1 MAKIALWDF
10 NETDAHQ
17 AVADSVTTDGTATPG
32 HYDGTATPSGGS
44 LVTDGKCGW
53 VDIDGCGYDGQ
64 FDLATG
70 TIAVQFTQDDHPA
83 KYENLVT
90 RGEYDDKSSEGY
102 FEIKVTDNGAVKIK
116 HYSGDGKADPK
127 TPDGFFSPGDDVRVE
142 YSWDETT
149 GAKLTVSNL
158 TTGETYVEEVE
169 ETGLTFDIGDSDD
182 ESFVIGAREKDDG
195 EYDRFYDGKIAYV
208 EIYDTFG
215 TGDDD
220 DDGGD
225 DPVDPPV
232 YGDLIGFWDFNESD
246 IARDTGL
253 GDGVAQD
260 GVYDGNATAV
270 GGKLVL
276 DGHDDWVDVEGDDAP
291 FDLAQGTIEIAFN
304 QSEQVGSSPDNLVT
318 RGEYKDKS
326 DEGYFEAAVTDDGE
340 VQIKHYAG
348 DAKLTLKTDKDFFN
362 PGDDVR
368 VTYSWDDATGAT
380 LKVENLSTGETFQ
393 DMSDETGLTF
403 DIGDNDDE
411 RFVFGAREYDDG
423 QYDREFKGTLEYVK
437 LYNAANPTNGDGI
450 VEGTDGDDLI
460 DAAYTGDPE
469 GDMIDANDAL
479 GVLGTTGDQDVV
491 TAGAGDDTVIAG
503 ADDDIVFGE
512 AGADTIYGDGGPQS
526 GNLILNGSFEDVT
539 GLTQTGY
546 GFRGDGAV
554 PNWTADPFSEIDI
567 HNDGRGGVPATD
579 GNNWLDLEASPGNAR
594 IGQDVAGVQNGE
606 VYTLTFDAGDGAN
619 LPGSTGENLLNVY
632 WGGELVGQVNPP
644 QGGMQTYTFEV
655 TGGAGNGGNRL
666 EFEGLGAGDDNF
678 GASVDSVS
686 LVGPVVA
693 TGGDDILIGGAD
705 NDVIFGEAGDDLII
719 GGDGSDTAS
728 GGLGD
733 DIIIGDGGNTGA
745 YPVTLT
751 FEGEEAGY
759 LNTIGIYTINPAT
772 GEISNVDIAFENA
785 SATGSGGDL
794 SPGDSYT
801 YLATPGTQ
809 IGVFNIAQGAS
820 LNDYDALGEGEF
832 RFVDAS
838 GNPAGVD
845 TPTPKLIHVAT
856 DGTVTDLDGLIYH
869 TAGFGDNVGLNP
881 DGLVHT
887 LPTGGNGFGIE
898 DLENLGDA
906 DYDDP
911 LLSIDLGQSGASFDI
926 PGLSLTSDVPEGTA
940 GDDVLLGN
948 AGDDIILGGAG
959 DDAITGGAG
968 ADILKGGD
976 DRDTFYGGNDGDFVD
991 GGSGGDDF
999 DVLDLTGS
1007 GPVDITYTSPD
1018 QESGFVTFGGDPDKT
1033 LDFTDIE
1040 KVIPCF
1046 TPGTTITTPRGE
1058 VLVEDL
1064 KVGDKVITRDNG
1076 FQPITWV
1083 GHKQMDLRAFTKAPQ
1098 LRPILIRAGALG
1110 NGLPERDLILS
1121 PNHRVLITEP
1131 AVSLYFDEPEVLVA
1145 AKHLVGR
1152 PGIHAVDMLQ
1162 ATYIHFMFDRH
1173 EVVLGNGAWSESFQ
1187 PGDYALKGVDSDQRA
1202 EIFTLFPELK
1212 TREGREGY
1220 RAARPVLKAFE
1231 AKLVSND
1238 S

>member
-17 AVADSVTTDGTATPG
+17 AVADSVTSDGTATPG
-32 HYDGTATPSGGS
+32 QYDGTAKPVGGN

-53 VDIDGCGYDGQ
+53 VDIDGCDYDGQ

-70 TIAVQFTQDDHPA
+70 TIVVQFTQDEHPDN
-83 KYENLVT
+83 YENLVT

-102 FEIKVTDNGAVKIK
+102 FEIKVTDNGAVTIK
-116 HYSGDGKADPK
+116 HYSDHGQADPK

-169 ETGLTFDIGDSDD
+169 ETGLTFDIGDNDD

-195 EYDRFYDGKIAYV
+195 EYDQVFDGKIAFV
-208 EIYDTFG
+208 EIYDTYG
-215 TGDDD
+215 IG

-260 GVYDGNATAV
+260 GTYE
-270 GGKLVL
+270 GGAFAAGGALNT
-276 DGHDDWVDVEGDDAP
+276 DGHCDHVDVSGDDDP
-291 FDLAQGTIEIAFN
+291 FDLASGTIEVAFTQDSN
-304 QSEQVGSSPDNLVT
+304 PYKYSNLVT
-318 RGEYKDKS
+318 RGEYDDKS
-326 DEGYFEAAVTDDGE
+326 DEGYFEIKVTENGAVK
-340 VQIKHYAG
+340 VKHYDG
-348 DAKLTLKTDKDFFN
+348 DAKADPKTPDHFFAT
-362 PGDDVR
+362 GDEVR
-368 VTYSWDDATGAT
+368 VTYSWDESTGAK
-380 LKVENLSTGETFQ
+380 LVVENLTTGDVYEEEVA
-393 DMSDETGLTF
+393 ETGLTF

-411 RFVFGAREYDDG
+411 NFVFAAREKDDG
-423 QYDREFKGTLEYVK
+423 EYDRYFDGKIDYVK
-437 LYNAANPTNGDGI
+437 VYNAANPTNGDGI
-450 VEGTDGDDLI
+450 VEGTAGDDLI

-526 GNLILNGSFEDVT
+526 DNLILNGSFEDVT

-546 GFRGDGAV
+546 GFRGDGAI

-606 VYTLTFDAGDGAN
+606 IYTLTFDAGDGAN

-632 WGGELVGQVNPP
+632 WGGELVGKIDPP

-655 TGGAGNGGNRL
+655 TGGAGDGTNRL
-666 EFEGLGAGDDNF
+666 EFEGLGSGDDNF

-693 TGGDDILIGGAD
+693 TGGDDILIGGTG

-733 DIIIGDGGNTGA
+733 DILIGDGGNTGA

-772 GEISNVDIAFENA
+772 GEISNVEIAFENA
-785 SATGSGGDL
+785 SADGSGGTL
-794 SPGDSYT
+794 QPGDSYT

-820 LNDYDALGEGEF
+820 LNDYNALGDGTF
-832 RFVDAS
+832 KFVDDF
-838 GNPAGVD
+838 GNPATVD
-845 TPTPKLIHVAT
+845 TATPTLIHVAT
-856 DGTVTDLDGLIYH
+856 DGTITELDGLIYH
-869 TAGFGDNVGLNP
+869 TAGFGDNTGLNP

-887 LPTGGNGFGIE
+887 VPTGGNGFGIE
-898 DLENLGDA
+898 DLQNLGDA

-926 PGLSLTSDVPEGTA
+926 PGLSLTSDLPEGAA

-976 DRDTFYGGNDGDFVD
+976 DRDTFYGGTDGDVVD

-1018 QESGFVTFGGDPDKT
+1018 QESGFVTFGGDPDKR
-1033 LDFTDIE
+1033 LDFTEIE

-1046 TPGTTITTPRGE
+1046 TPGTAITTPRGE
-1058 VLVEDL
+1058 IAVEDL

-1076 FQPITWV
+1076 FQTITWI
-1083 GHKQMDLRAFTKAPQ
+1083 GHKQMDLRSFTQAPQ

-1110 NGLPERDLILS
+1110 NDLPERDLILS

-1152 PGIHAVDMLQ
+1152 PGIHAVDMVQ

-1173 EVVLGNGAWSESFQ
+1173 EVVLGNGVWSESFQ
-1187 PGDYALKGVDSDQRA
+1187 PGDYALKGIDTDQRA
-1202 EIFTLFPELK
+1202 EIFSLFPELK